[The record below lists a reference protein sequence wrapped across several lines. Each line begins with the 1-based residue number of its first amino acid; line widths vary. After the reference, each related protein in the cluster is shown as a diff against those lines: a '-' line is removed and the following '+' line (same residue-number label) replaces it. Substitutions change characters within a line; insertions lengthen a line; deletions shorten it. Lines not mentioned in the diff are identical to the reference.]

1 MPATTASKFS
11 FLLSLPP
18 FHLCIFITHI
28 ARGYVRLQKTFQSWH
43 DFLKGFTDLT
53 IKIFFMNATL
63 TLDDLILQY
72 SENPFIEEKML
83 DLPAVS
89 DSQQKQKVLSR
100 LMLIASNFFNRASEI
115 ELSSYKRRYEYELK

>member
-1 MPATTASKFS
+1 
-11 FLLSLPP
+11 
-18 FHLCIFITHI
+18 
-28 ARGYVRLQKTFQSWH
+28 
-43 DFLKGFTDLT
+43 
-53 IKIFFMNATL
+53 MNAHL

-72 SENPFIEEKML
+72 SENPFIEEKMF

-89 DSQQKQKVLSR
+89 NSQQKQKILSR